1 MNNTGF
7 LSDCTVFGPA
17 LPEPFVR
24 FELESYLGRA
34 GLLPKTTG
42 DEGRALQAR
51 WEAYRR
57 RIKALSAGGKE
68 RVYNQ
73 IVMPLVEPLGYGRL
87 QREDPVR
94 TREGDEDGGSTLVT
108 DDGATL
114 LRVWTVALGTDL
126 DAPSRR
132 GTAYRFSPSRSAQ
145 RVLLT
150 KGERLGLL
158 TDGAELRLLLCDPA
172 RPDSHITIPLQ
183 GNSGWERQ
191 RKAPDSFRVLLALA
205 SPRGVRALPELT
217 EAARQAQTRV
227 TGELRKQAK
236 TAVIEFIQALLDH
249 ESNRAVLAAEDPAKL
264 PVKLWEEGLTLVYR
278 LLFILKMESS
288 ADPARAFSFAT
299 SGLWRRTYSPTGNAM
314 EGWVRRRL
322 DRGTDT
328 GQALECGLRTL
339 FRIFRDGLRVAE
351 MNVAPLGGMLFGR
364 RATPLL
370 DSLHWGEDAVAHLLD
385 RLLWTDGASGRERVH
400 YGPLD
405 VEDLGRV
412 YEALIE
418 LEPGVTTEPMVRLRR
433 AKLEVV
439 VPEAAAEPYR
449 AAETA
454 AEPPDDD
461 EDAAEEGAEDEED
474 GEEDAPAPRAGRGGG
489 TRVTWIERIPT
500 GRFYL
505 RVGLG
510 RKSSGSYYTPHPFV
524 RFLVQE
530 ALEPQVRRLS
540 PAEDPNPAALLALK
554 VLDPAMGSGHFLV
567 EACRYLGDKLY
578 ESCRLCD
585 ERAADAERGAA
596 DATNAEEKAALLQR
610 ATELRQRVEALPDP
624 KDELVA
630 YLPSRSVEG
639 SDSGLSQKRAEALC
653 RRLVAVHCLYGV
665 DRNPLAVELAKLALW
680 LESYAEGLPL
690 TFMNHRLVVGDS
702 LTGPFF
708 EHLLTQPV
716 SGKAVNTLFVQTLE
730 QRMRAALADAL
741 LNVRRLNGSIGKDIA
756 DLEQK
761 QAAYAALLAALA
773 PLRKLGELWSGAVML
788 GEKAADLVYERAV
801 QAFADTG
808 TLPAAELAADEL
820 ALRMLEAGGGGVM
833 FDLAFPEVFHPDG
846 GPERTGGFDA
856 VLGNPPWDK
865 MLPAAKEF
873 FAGYDLRVLDAPT
886 KRERKE
892 VTERLSADPA
902 IAARHAR
909 YMEGFRRME
918 RVVKRLYRWQVAI
931 VNGKRTTGKQDIYRL
946 FLERVADVVS
956 ATGRIGQVV
965 PSAFHANEGAT
976 GIRRLYL
983 DHLSMKSC
991 FSFENTKK
999 LFEID
1004 SRFKFAVVSA
1014 AVERAGNGSFSCA
1027 FYLHNLDWLFADK
1040 ETLTYDRG
1048 FIESSGGAYMA
1059 FPELRNER
1067 DVRPTEKL
1075 YSKGRLFGRASAAMN
1090 VTLGRELNMTDDS
1103 ERFVPTQDTLGN
1115 AMDPRHPEVATDL
1128 LDEGYL
1134 PLHEGKTFHQFND
1147 RWDEPPQYLIPV
1159 TKVTDKP
1166 DWLAAASYYRLVFRD
1181 VASSTNERT
1190 GIFTILP
1197 PGFIVGNTAP
1207 CERSPWNRPMSVA
1220 LSICAVANTHAFD
1233 WPLRQKAAAHVNLF
1247 ILNQCPVPDL
1257 DEPGRRLAAHTAL
1270 RLVCN
1275 HAGYEALWR
1284 DQLGD
1289 HWREGSR
1296 PFTWPVL
1303 AGDHARWRLRAAV
1316 DALVAKAYG
1325 LDRDDYAHILSGF
1338 SHRSYPEAPRLCL
1351 AAFDELEAKG
1361 LDAFVRDH
1369 DPYWDVPLNEAL
1381 PKPAIDLVS
1390 RILPSA
1396 PAGAPPVDRAG
1407 QYSLLARDDG
1417 PLFAALSSLPADAGA
1432 SPAPKPRKRNGDD
1445 GEAYAAIL
1453 RLLGTKSPITSAEAQ
1468 AATGLD
1474 SKRVGPLLKRLV
1486 AEGHARVEG
1495 QARGTTYHRLSP
1507 LQIPPT
1513 EG

>member
-1 MNNTGF
+1 MNKTGF

-73 IVMPLVEPLGYGRL
+73 IVMPLVEPLGYARL

-205 SPRGVRALPELT
+205 SPRGVAALPELT

-249 ESNRAVLAAEDPAKL
+249 ESNRAVLAAVEPAKL

-299 SGLWRRTYSPTGNAM
+299 SGLWRRTYSPTGSAM

-339 FRIFRDGLRVAE
+339 FHIFRDGLRVAE

-439 VPEAAAEPYR
+439 VPEAVAEPYR

-454 AEPPDDD
+454 AEPPDED
-461 EDAAEEGAEDEED
+461 EDTAEEGAEDEED

-489 TRVTWIERIPT
+489 TRVTWIERIPA

-540 PAEDPNPAALLALK
+540 PADNPNPAALLALK

-596 DATNAEEKAALLQR
+596 DATDAEKAALLQR
-610 ATELRQRVEALPDP
+610 AADLRRRVEALPDP

-702 LTGPFF
+702 LAGPFF

-716 SGKAVNTLFVQTLE
+716 SGKAVNTLFAQTLE

-788 GEKAADLVYERAV
+788 GERAADLVYERAV

-808 TLPAAELAADEL
+808 TLPAAQLAADEL

-856 VLGNPPWDK
+856 VLGNPPWDAIHFK
-865 MLPAAKEF
+865 SKEF
-873 FAGYDLRVLDAPT
+873 LAGFDLSVLSAPT
-886 KRERKE
+886 KRERSE
-892 VTERLSADPA
+892 VANRLLRNPHVYDMFTSEEN
-902 IAARHAR
+902 RFE
-909 YMEGFRRME
+909 MKK
-918 RVVKRLYRWQVAI
+918 RVNKRLYSFQKVTIDGDLAGRQLDEYRVFMERNAYLL
-931 VNGKRTTGKQDIYRL
+931 RTGGSTS
-946 FLERVADVVS
+946 V
-956 ATGRIGQVV
+956 VV
-965 PSAFHANEGAT
+965 PSGFHGNAGSA
-976 GIRRLYL
+976 GVRRLYF
-983 DHLSMKSC
+983 MKMTTTHII
-991 FSFENTKK
+991 SFINTKK
-999 LFEID
+999 IFEID
-1004 SRFKFAVVSA
+1004 SRVRFCLVCATK
-1014 AVERAGNGSFSCA
+1014 ETKEDYEIRAG
-1027 FYLHNLDWLFADK
+1027 FYLTEIDNVFNEEDLSLYSRRFISDVGGPFLIFFEPRDKKSEKILRRVFSGRVKLGDWLAGHK
-1040 ETLTYDRG
+1040 VQPST
-1048 FIESSGGAYMA
+1048 S
-1059 FPELRNER
+1059 EL
-1067 DVRPTEKL
+1067 P
-1075 YSKGRLFGRASAAMN
+1075 MM
-1090 VTLGRELNMTDDS
+1090 GREYFLPAPSGDIRGSD
-1103 ERFVPTQDTLGN
+1103 L
-1115 AMDPRHPEVATDL
+1115 VAVMA
-1128 LDEGYL
+1128 DEGKVI
-1134 PLHEGKTFHQFND
+1134 LHEGKTIHQYTDLWGRGPRYVVDYNAIS
-1147 RWDEPPQYLIPV
+1147 RVYPHWNYL
-1159 TKVTDKP
+1159 
-1166 DWLAAASYYRLVFRD
+1166 AQYYRVGYR
-1181 VASSTNERT
+1181 AISASTNERT
-1190 GIFTILP
+1190 AICSLMP
-1197 PGFIVGNTAP
+1197 PPSMSSRKIASDVAASKHPYASSLQLCGVFNSYSLDFFLRSMTQTDASLFIVKRIPIPEFCLKAI
-1207 CERSPWNRPMSVA
+1207 SF
-1220 LSICAVANTHAFD
+1220 IC
-1233 WPLRQKAAAHVNLF
+1233 
-1247 ILNQCPVPDL
+1247 
-1257 DEPGRRLAAHTAL
+1257 HTAL

-1275 HAGYEALWR
+1275 HKGYEALWR

-1289 HWREGSR
+1289 HWREGSP

-1303 AGDHARWRLRAAV
+1303 AGDDARWRLRAAV
-1316 DALVAKAYG
+1316 DAVVAKAYG

-1338 SHRSYPEAPRLCL
+1338 SHRSYPEAPGLCL

-1369 DPYWDVPLNEAL
+1369 DPYWDIPLNEAL

-1390 RILPSA
+1390 RILPPV

-1453 RLLGTKSPITSAEAQ
+1453 RLIDTKSPITSAEAQ

-1486 AEGHARVEG
+1486 AEGYARVEG

-1507 LQIPPT
+1507 PQIPPT